1 MAYVRRFDVEG
12 EAMVEYNNL
21 TIINLLLKAAGPLRE
36 RDLTLLLLLL
46 QAGLQITRVFYKKK
60 PAQWVFLGFLVFFGF
75 FLVFLGGF
83 FIANPGSRWPVA
95 RSPSP
100 SATH

>member
-1 MAYVRRFDVEG
+1 MRRFDVEG

-46 QAGLQITRVFYKKK
+46 QAGLQITRVFLKKTS
-60 PAQWVFLGFLVFFGF
+60 PVGFLGFLGLFWIFLDFFWVFWGF
-75 FLVFLGGF
+75 WF
-83 FIANPGSRWPVA
+83 FIYIYLPRRESF
-95 RSPSP
+95 
-100 SATH
+100 

>member
-1 MAYVRRFDVEG
+1 VEG

-46 QAGLQITRVFYKKK
+46 QAGLQITL
-60 PAQWVFLGFLVFFGF
+60 VFLKKTSPVGFFGF
-75 FLVFLGGF
+75 FLINFFLFFFGFCFLWVFYFFFIFAQERDLGF
-83 FIANPGSRWPVA
+83 F
-95 RSPSP
+95 
-100 SATH
+100 